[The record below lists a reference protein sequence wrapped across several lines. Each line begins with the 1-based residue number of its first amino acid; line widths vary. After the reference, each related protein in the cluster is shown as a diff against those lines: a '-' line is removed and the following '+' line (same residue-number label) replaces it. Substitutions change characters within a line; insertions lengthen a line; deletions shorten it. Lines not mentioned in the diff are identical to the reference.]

1 MIVAGPEILIELG
14 ITAEIVNNVLEIG
27 AHGSRLTVSGR
38 RFQSFTFPDISS
50 FEARLMT
57 RGEGEIIINRSI
69 MVPIRN
75 TYGEAVSVSMTDSRG
90 GHGRV
95 TSPIETN
102 PSTLRSSTTGK

>member
-14 ITAEIVNNVLEIG
+14 ITAAIVNNVLEIG

-38 RFQSFTFPDISS
+38 RFQSFTFPDLSS

-69 MVPIRN
+69 IVPIGN
-75 TYGEAVSVSMTDSRG
+75 ASAEKVACHHD
-90 GHGRV
+90 RV
-95 TSPIETN
+95 RPIAATPPTRQPGYSE
-102 PSTLRSSTTGK
+102 R